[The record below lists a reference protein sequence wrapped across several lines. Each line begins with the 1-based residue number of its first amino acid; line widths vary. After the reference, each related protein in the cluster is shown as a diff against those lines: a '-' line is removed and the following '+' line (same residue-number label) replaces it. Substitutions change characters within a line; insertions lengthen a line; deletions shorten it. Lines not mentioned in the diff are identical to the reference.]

1 MPIRLTA
8 TMKVPLAI
16 PLPTITCCH
25 SGSVSKPGWSGSEPI
40 AVG

>member
-1 MPIRLTA
+1 MRLTA

-16 PLPTITCCH
+16 PLATITRCQ
-25 SGSVSKPGWSGSEPI
+25 SGWVSKSGWSGSEPI